1 MQQYNKNMNIEKTKI
16 EGVCVCTPKVHDDE
30 RGFLM
35 ETYRQDLFIKCGVI
49 EIFVQDNHAK
59 SLVRNTVRGL
69 HFQWHPPSAKLMRVT
84 AGRAFLVAVDIRK
97 NSPTLGQ
104 WIGIEA
110 DAENKK
116 QLYAP
121 AGCARGYQT
130 LSDNCEVQYKCS
142 AFHNKAGEGEIAWN
156 DPDIAID
163 WPIKE
168 SPLLSARSRDT
179 GSFQEWLKN
188 PLSEFL
194 TF

>member
-1 MQQYNKNMNIEKTKI
+1 MNIEPTRI
-16 EGVCVCTPKVHDDE
+16 EGVYVCTPKTHDDE

-35 ETYRQDLFIKCGVI
+35 ETYRQDVFIKGGI
-49 EIFVQDNHAK
+49 TDIFVQDNHAK

-84 AGRAFLVAVDIRK
+84 KGKVFLVAVDIRK

-104 WIGIEA
+104 WVGIEA
-110 DAENKK
+110 DTENKK

-130 LSDNCEVQYKCS
+130 LSDDCEVQYKCS
-142 AFHNKAGEGEIAWN
+142 AIYNKDGQGEIAWD
-156 DPDIAID
+156 DPEIAID

-168 SPLLSARSRDT
+168 PPFLSARSKET
-179 GSFQEWLKN
+179 GSLQEWLKN
-188 PLSEFL
+188 PFSEFL